1 MYISGQPSTSRDEL
15 IVFNALTAALP
26 FMLLHS
32 TEWSDLRDLMKIV
45 GDFPY
50 HRVGSLA
57 PAVARYVALLETQG
71 GPVPEL
77 VQDYLHNQRKYLSR
91 EIEIERRLRE
101 RLERQLDFSETNNK
115 DLHRLYLNLYDSSLE
130 YKKKKAILQ
139 SLLVDESWT
148 WVVEGISVNSWEI
161 FRANGFRKI
170 PNTFRRH
177 HFVPFADL
185 ANRLLRGEKL
195 NWHDWMLTIK
205 LGKGVHIITKEE
217 HKSKCDYE
225 FFAID
230 PELRLFQNQSGN
242 FCFGE
247 SEKNLLESFCE
258 NTPIS
263 VQKFKQKQ
271 RWF

>member
-1 MYISGQPSTSRDEL
+1 MHISGKPSTCRDEK
-15 IVFNALTAALP
+15 IVSDALTTALP
-26 FMLLHS
+26 FMLRHS
-32 TEWSDLRDLMKIV
+32 TEWSNLRDLMKIV
-45 GDFPY
+45 GDLPY

-57 PAVARYVALLETQG
+57 PAVVRCIELLKTQG

-77 VQDYLHNQRKYLSR
+77 VEEYLHDQRKYLSR
-91 EIEIERRLRE
+91 EIEIERDLRE
-101 RLERQLDFSETNNK
+101 RLDRQLDVSETHNK

-130 YKKKKAILQ
+130 YKKKKAILR
-139 SLLVDESWT
+139 SLLVGESWT
-148 WVVEGISVNSWEI
+148 WVVEGISVRSWEI
-161 FRANGFRKI
+161 LKANGFRKI
-170 PNTFRRH
+170 PNTFERH

-195 NWHDWMLTIK
+195 NRHDWMFTVK
-205 LGKGVHIITKEE
+205 LGEGVHIITKEE

-230 PELRLFQNQSGN
+230 PELRLFQNQSVG

-258 NTPIS
+258 DTPIS